1 MSSLYL
7 ARQKPEDRYTLIN
20 KLHSAQKG
28 NCFICKEL
36 VDLTFHANSIDID
49 HVVPLTVGGKDDP
62 SNFAV
67 THASCNRSKQ
77 ASNLEVAR
85 ILYGFTRLKKTLS
98 EENRNPNLGDVLSDS
113 NGGNQKLSFKLEGK
127 TITYSLGHKLIKGI
141 PTGIAM

>member
-1 MSSLYL
+1 
-7 ARQKPEDRYTLIN
+7 
-20 KLHSAQKG
+20 
-28 NCFICKEL
+28 
-36 VDLTFHANSIDID
+36 
-49 HVVPLTVGGKDDP
+49 VVPLTVGGKDDP